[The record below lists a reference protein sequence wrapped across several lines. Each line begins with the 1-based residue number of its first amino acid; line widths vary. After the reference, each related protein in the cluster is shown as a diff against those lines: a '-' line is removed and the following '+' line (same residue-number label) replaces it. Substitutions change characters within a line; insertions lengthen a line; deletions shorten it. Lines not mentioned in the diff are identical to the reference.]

1 MSQRSFLRIVYESS
15 QRSRNTAGAAW
26 QPIVT
31 LASPTTCP
39 TCSHPTWRPQTS
51 GRAVQRRE
59 HVFHWKSFL
68 LSNRI
73 ERKLRGVHTCEFT
86 FMFYG
91 LHALQIASSQT
102 SQLRLRIKL
111 NPANKACATHLSNY
125 CSCRRTEKTTFI
137 KVLYIYGF
145 FNIDI
150 FFLCNSIE
158 PKLTALRAQHHS

>member
-1 MSQRSFLRIVYESS
+1 MAKTKILGHLLSQRSFLCIVYESS
-15 QRSRNTAGAAW
+15 QRLRNTAGAAW

-51 GRAVQRRE
+51 RRAVQRRE
-59 HVFHWKSFL
+59 HVLHWKSFL

-73 ERKLRGVHTCEFT
+73 ERKLRGVQTCEFT

-102 SQLRLRIKL
+102 SQLRPRIKL

-125 CSCRRTEKTTFI
+125 CSCRRTEKTTVHESLVHIWIF
-137 KVLYIYGF
+137 LY
-145 FNIDI
+145 
-150 FFLCNSIE
+150 
-158 PKLTALRAQHHS
+158 

>member
-1 MSQRSFLRIVYESS
+1 MSQRSFLCIVYESS
-15 QRSRNTAGAAW
+15 QRSRNTASAAW

-51 GRAVQRRE
+51 RRAVHRRE
-59 HVFHWKSFL
+59 HVLHWKSFL

-73 ERKLRGVHTCEFT
+73 ERKLRGEHCTNLRT
-86 FMFYG
+86 HFMFYG

-102 SQLRLRIKL
+102 SQLRPRIKL

-125 CSCRRTEKTTFI
+125 FSCRRSMKTTVQESLVHIWIF
-137 KVLYIYGF
+137 LY
-145 FNIDI
+145 
-150 FFLCNSIE
+150 
-158 PKLTALRAQHHS
+158 